1 MDKGI
6 VTLCEGRQVISLPKA
21 LAFPDDVKLVD
32 VVPHGRARIL
42 VPAGESWDSW
52 FDGDGPSDDFM
63 LERDQPESA

>member
-1 MDKGI
+1 
-6 VTLCEGRQVISLPKA
+6 
-21 LAFPDDVKLVD
+21 
-32 VVPHGRARIL
+32 